1 MSVVLTGLKFIMNQ
15 MRETCPL
22 ISLIFTDSFCI
33 SPYQS
38 VGLNLFSHKFH
49 KYTRI
54 LSVLI
59 SANLWAISQ
68 ILSFSDSQ
76 IQKRRHSVT
85 SLLADL
91 VLQHKDFLLSF
102 NLTTQFFFCRHK
114 SQISRCIKLIITV
127 KNRIMRHVFVCICT

>member
-1 MSVVLTGLKFIMNQ
+1 MLYLDNKYKKRRQINHIF
-15 MRETCPL
+15 L
-22 ISLIFTDSFCI
+22 ILYNIK
-33 SPYQS
+33 
-38 VGLNLFSHKFH
+38 NHKFH
-49 KYTRI
+49 KYTQM

-59 SANLWAISQ
+59 SANLWALSQ

-76 IQKRRHSVT
+76 FHKRRHSVT

-91 VLQHKDFLLSF
+91 VLHHKDFFLSF

-127 KNRIMRHVFVCICT
+127 KNRIMRHVFVCISA